1 MMNSPPNTVLVTG
14 SNRGLGLEF
23 VRQLA
28 SLPVSP
34 SCIIATCRKPD
45 NAVALKKIASKYP
58 SVHIL
63 KLDVTDRENIRSVT
77 EKVGHILEGQGL
89 NLLLNNAGVG
99 PGGDL
104 YDVTEDIMMHTFKT
118 NVVAPLLVTQ
128 AFLPLLKSA
137 AKTADCIGLSWRKSA
152 VVNISSRLASIE
164 TNEDYLLGRYPYK
177 TSKAALNMV
186 SKNLGVDLREDGILA
201 VSLSPGSVRTD
212 MGVPT
217 APLLP
222 HQSVEMMLQVISGLN
237 EDDSGSFLNFTGE
250 LIPW

>member
-1 MMNSPPNTVLVTG
+1 MNSPPKTVLVTG

-28 SLPVSP
+28 SLPSSP

-45 NAVALKKIASKYP
+45 NAVALKKIATKNP
-58 SVHIL
+58 SIHIL
-63 KLDVTDRENIRSVT
+63 QLDVTDREN
-77 EKVGHILEGQGL
+77 VGRVKEQVGLILQGRGL

-104 YDVTEDIMMHTFKT
+104 YDVTEDIMMQTFKT

-128 AFLPLLKSA
+128 ALLPFLKTA
-137 AKTADCIGLSWRKSA
+137 AKTTEGVGLSWRKSA

-164 TNEDYLLGRYPYK
+164 TNDEYLLGRYPYK

-186 SKNLGVDLREDGILA
+186 SKNLSVDLREDGVLA

-212 MGVPT
+212 MGVAS

-222 HQSVEMMLQVISGLN
+222 HQSVEMMLHVLAGLN
-237 EDDSGSFLNFTGE
+237 DQDSGTFLNFTGD